1 MASQPLNRLPIQ
13 AREGS
18 GPTTAGVLIFTLV
31 MVGLSVGR
39 DVFIPMALALLLSV
53 ALMPLASRMQRIGV
67 PRIPAVLLL
76 MLLAVGVI
84 SAVTLLFVSQ
94 AMTLAGDLP
103 TWEQTLRAKLRA
115 LSDGSGVLDRAFGTL
130 QRLSDDLGSSR
141 EAPAAPTMI
150 ATTAQTSR
158 LQMIFDVAGVV
169 LAPVA
174 SLALAMLLMAF
185 LLAQREDVRDRV
197 LRLAGTHDIHRTTR
211 AMADATERVGRYLLV
226 QLLINGGFGLAMG
239 LGLMAIGV
247 PNAPLWGLLFFVM
260 RFIPFLG
267 VWLALILPLMV
278 AFATTDGWT
287 APLLVLGLF
296 AVVDVAATYVLEP
309 WLYGS
314 TTGITPLAL
323 LVSSAVWTVL
333 WGPVGLIL
341 APPITACL
349 VILGRHVPA
358 LGFLEILFGDRAA
371 LPTPIRFYQRCLAGD
386 EAGAEE
392 VATAHAATNGLGATL
407 RDLAV
412 PAIEA
417 ARLDRRAGLLTASDA
432 SGIAAGIGRLSATLG
447 TADHDPAAP
456 IGTTVVLLPVAGAL
470 DQALA
475 EVMRTLLRHEGY
487 VESEAADLA
496 LVCATESSSAPRM
509 RRALAEARRR
519 ASGIAAVAIGD
530 DAADSATAAG
540 AAPVLRGTE
549 AVLTWVAAPRPQKPA
564 LNAA

>member
-1 MASQPLNRLPIQ
+1 MASQPLPRLLPL
-13 AREGS
+13 AAEGS
-18 GPTTAGVLIFTLV
+18 GPTTAGVLIFGMV
-31 MVGLSVGR
+31 MVALSAGR

-53 ALMPLASRMQRIGV
+53 ALMPLANRMQRIGV

-76 MLLAVGVI
+76 LLLSLSVICAVL
-84 SAVTLLFVSQ
+84 LLFVSQ
-94 AMTLAGDLP
+94 ALTLAGDLP
-103 TWEQTLRAKLRA
+103 AWEQTLRAKLRA

-130 QRLSDDLGSSR
+130 QRLSEELGR
-141 EAPAAPTMI
+141 RDAPPAPVVVAAAPH
-150 ATTAQTSR
+150 ASPLTA
-158 LQMIFDVAGVV
+158 IFDVAGVV

-174 SLALAMLLMAF
+174 SLAVAMLLMAF
-185 LLAQREDVRDRV
+185 LLVQREDVRDRV

-211 AMADATERVGRYLLV
+211 AMVDATERVGRYLLV

-239 LGLMAIGV
+239 FGLMAIGV

-260 RFIPFLG
+260 RFVPFLG
-267 VWLALILPLMV
+267 VWLALVLPLLV
-278 AFATTDGWT
+278 AFATTDGWMV
-287 APLLVLGLF
+287 PLLVLALF
-296 AVVDVAATYVLEP
+296 GVVDALASYVLEP

-314 TTGITPLAL
+314 STGITPLAL

-358 LGFLEILFGDRAA
+358 LNFLEVLFGDRAA
-371 LPTPIRFYQRCLAGD
+371 LPPPVRFYQRCLAGD
-386 EAGAEE
+386 EAGAEAIA
-392 VATAHAATNGLGATL
+392 ATHAATAGLGATL
-407 RDLAV
+407 RDLAL

-417 ARLDRRAGLLTASDA
+417 ARHDRRAGLLTAIDA
-432 SGIAAGIGRLSATLG
+432 SRIGGGVGRLAAGLG
-447 TADHDPAAP
+447 AADHDPAAP
-456 IGTTVVLLPVAGAL
+456 TGITVALLPVAGAL

-487 VESEAADLA
+487 PEADAADLA
-496 LVCATESSSAPRM
+496 LICAAEASSTTRM

-519 ASGIAAVAIGD
+519 APVTAAIAIGD
-530 DAADSATAAG
+530 DAAESVGTAG

-549 AVLTWVAAPRPQKPA
+549 AALTWVATARPGKPT
-564 LNAA
+564 LSAA

>member
-1 MASQPLNRLPIQ
+1 LASQPLNRLPIQ